1 MPLIRRILS
10 YLDDDKLEYC
20 CNLVVAL
27 RSSNRNE
34 RVPSLFEDF
43 YIGERV
49 IQHLRVV
56 DFAHACLFSFFNFH
70 LLGCNSLRHSNITTA
85 GLLPANGVVHRSGN
99 NHQQNGPVCKD
110 DCRSYPEPVP
120 IQNAQCLDDVV
131 VEGSPRR

>member
-49 IQHLRVV
+49 I
-56 DFAHACLFSFFNFH
+56 
-70 LLGCNSLRHSNITTA
+70 
-85 GLLPANGVVHRSGN
+85 
-99 NHQQNGPVCKD
+99 
-110 DCRSYPEPVP
+110 
-120 IQNAQCLDDVV
+120 
-131 VEGSPRR
+131 